1 MTTPAETFVNPSL
14 TTQPAKLSHGRAG
27 WIVWTPFV
35 AAIVYSA
42 LLAFKP
48 TRAFAIKMND
58 ENYPIEL
65 GTFAL
70 LVAGGI
76 YGLRL
81 ANRARRRRGQGGE
94 PATPKWVLAFY
105 VLFSVALILIGME
118 EISWG
123 QWFFHFETPESIARI
138 NTQQEFTLHNLE
150 GIGGK
155 TVWLRL
161 AFGIGGLV
169 GIALWYHRTFR
180 PVAVPPK
187 LWAWFVV
194 ITVFAVGDV
203 VTDFILVNTP
213 VDVLFES
220 MREIVELIIAG
231 AACLYL
237 WLNSKPLLGG
247 SATPP

>member
-14 TTQPAKLSHGRAG
+14 TTQPAKPAQGRAG

-81 ANRARRRRGQGGE
+81 ANRARRRRSQAGAAGQAG
-94 PATPKWVLAFY
+94 APKWVIAFY
-105 VLFSVALILIGME
+105 VVFSIALILIGME

-138 NTQQEFTLHNLE
+138 N
-150 GIGGK
+150 
-155 TVWLRL
+155 
-161 AFGIGGLV
+161 
-169 GIALWYHRTFR
+169 
-180 PVAVPPK
+180 
-187 LWAWFVV
+187 
-194 ITVFAVGDV
+194 
-203 VTDFILVNTP
+203 
-213 VDVLFES
+213 
-220 MREIVELIIAG
+220 
-231 AACLYL
+231 
-237 WLNSKPLLGG
+237 
-247 SATPP
+247 